1 MAINDEFLKGLDDL
15 GYTDKITF
23 DPSVFKEDKIEKIRC
38 IIRFFLI
45 QRKGGEINEEF
56 SSYSLKHNVD
66 RFLKTYNMPFGNYVS
81 NGEFIYAMILE
92 GFKVRRDGRNAYF
105 NITTQSGRKFNHE
118 NSYRMRMRYD
128 NGLVCNN
135 G

>member
-1 MAINDEFLKGLDDL
+1 MKTKDELKGLNDN
-15 GYTDKITF
+15 GYSDSNIF
-23 DPSVFKEDKIEKIRC
+23 DPSVFKKDKIEKIRC
-38 IIRFFLI
+38 IIKFFLVP
-45 QRKGGEINEEF
+45 RKGGAINEEF
-56 SSYSLKHNVD
+56 NSYSLKHNVE
-66 RFLKTYNMPFGNYVS
+66 RFLQTYNMPCGNYVS

-92 GFKVRRDGRNAYF
+92 GYKVKRDGRNAYF